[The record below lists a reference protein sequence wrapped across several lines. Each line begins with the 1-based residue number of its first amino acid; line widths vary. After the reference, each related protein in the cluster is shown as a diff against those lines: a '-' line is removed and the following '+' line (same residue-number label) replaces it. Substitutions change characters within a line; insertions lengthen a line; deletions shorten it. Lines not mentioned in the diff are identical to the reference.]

1 MCDIF
6 SIEVVM
12 PIIAT
17 IKGMKIYMNYSL
29 DEHNPPHIHGVI
41 DEKRCS
47 VALDGTV
54 LEGKQFPKK
63 MLNELVKFVSSHKKR
78 ARRNVGKTKFFKIK
92 LKGRF

>member
-6 SIEVVM
+6 SIGVVM
-12 PIIAT
+12 PIITT

-29 DEHNPPHIHGVI
+29 DEHNPPHVHGVI

-63 MLNELVKFVSSHKKR
+63 MLNELVKFVSSHKKELEEMW
-78 ARRNVGKTKFFKIK
+78 AKQNFSK
-92 LKGRF
+92 LN

>member
-6 SIEVVM
+6 SIGVVM

-17 IKGMKIYMNYSL
+17 IKGMKVYMNYSL
-29 DEHNPPHIHGVI
+29 DEHNPPHVHGVI

-63 MLNELVKFVSSHKKR
+63 MLNELVKFVSSHKKELEEMWEKQ
-78 ARRNVGKTKFFKIK
+78 NFSK
-92 LKGRF
+92 LN

>member
-6 SIEVVM
+6 SIRVVM

-17 IKGMKIYMNYSL
+17 IKGMKVYMNYSL
-29 DEHNPPHIHGVI
+29 DEHNPPHVHGVI
-41 DEKRCS
+41 DDKRCS

-63 MLNELVKFVSSHKKR
+63 MLNELVKFVSSHKKELEEMW
-78 ARRNVGKTKFFKIK
+78 AKQNFSK
-92 LKGRF
+92 LN